1 MRLVVLLCG
10 LFLLTPFAYAE
21 ETDTAA
27 EEPPEAI
34 YMPLSPQ
41 FTVNLL
47 GDKHYLRTT
56 IQLELAN
63 NETKDSIEAN
73 NPAIRHALI
82 VLLSNN
88 YVENISSGT
97 GKMDLQKRAVEV
109 LNKTLKKYAKKEG
122 IEAVFFTEFVSQ

>member
-1 MRLVVLLCG
+1 MRLVALLCG
-10 LFLLTPFAYAE
+10 LFLLTPLAYAE
-21 ETDTAA
+21 ETDIAA

-97 GKMDLQKRAVEV
+97 GKMDLQNRAVEV